1 MAERGEIVGQA
12 IIAENGPLKTIA
24 TYYHGHMPLESLK
37 FLTGQHVEG
46 FTGPETRVQSKVL
59 MASRTFEV
67 VGPNPLATPVESAG
81 MMPNQEVYVG

>member
-1 MAERGEIVGQA
+1 MAERGEIVGQV
-12 IIAENGPLKTIA
+12 IIAENGPLKTFA
-24 TYYHGHMPLESLK
+24 TYYHGHMPLENLK

-67 VGPNPLATPVESAG
+67 INPNQSATPLESKG
-81 MMPNQEVYVG
+81 MIPNQEVYVG